1 MPIDYIPE
9 QNPAQNNINL
19 LPIVNP
25 AFSTW
30 WTTRAANGIPEN
42 VMGWLLAQG
51 WEVTSIVQ
59 DNTTTPPT
67 NYFGAQKTGL
77 SAQAAVLGMCNA
89 YTVAANEARNA
100 NQQRYREILAS
111 MLDMVDSSFTQFR
124 AQVDEQNYQAG
135 VFLDNLDTYMTEIET
150 MISEN
155 QEQIEADA
163 ESAKQS
169 LELMVNRLGAFE
181 TNANATS
188 QAVTALFSEQA
199 ASVTALLNEYQ
210 QKFAEIDQEY
220 EKYLQDIETKVSN
233 VDDKNTEH
241 LEEFLTK
248 LEGLRDQWE
257 SHYEQLSA
265 QTELVK
271 QNLQLYIAKFEAIL
285 VKIQND
291 LSSIVANNAS
301 LQSELR
307 SFITSYE
314 GQYGS
319 AANGIG
325 GGLQSNAT
333 VTRALFDNLG
343 QTELARINEQA
354 ASSLS
359 QQMQQLVSRGLY
371 TSIILSD
378 FTARNNRDK
387 EEQIQ
392 LLNDRLNR
400 EKVDNEHKLYEQ
412 SFAAESKRVDALGNM
427 WSLKASLLNYQ
438 ASLVNGIYAIAK
450 ECREKEFVNEKLVF
464 DWKDLGIKLDTEIK
478 TVLYN
483 GDREFRQKF
492 LDYEDKKYQLEELF
506 RKWEYTDAISR
517 YEKIQQIKSQHAAII
532 QPKFSAKQEAT
543 KVKLQERHTL
553 LSELQSALTSFI
565 SGREKYAVLLMQNAN
580 TLAEHKHKAIL
591 QLMDSSVR
599 RLEGWKNIA
608 DQNRA
613 LLAYQLD
620 ERNKI
625 LVGLYAFVE
634 RREDV
639 APEWKDVAQM
649 IAGLGDSGGGWLT
662 PT

>member
-1 MPIDYIPE
+1 VPIDYIPE
-9 QNPAQNNINL
+9 QNPAQNQINL
-19 LPIVNP
+19 LPVRNP
-25 AFSTW
+25 LFGVW
-30 WTTRAANGIPEN
+30 WTQRGVSDVPEN
-42 VMGWLLAQG
+42 VMGWLVAQG
-51 WEVTSIVQ
+51 WEITGIRQ
-59 DNTTTPPT
+59 DNSTTPPT
-67 NYFGAQKTGL
+67 NYFSCQKKGM
-77 SAQAAVLGMCNA
+77 SPEMAVTDLCNS
-89 YTVAANEARNA
+89 YTIAANEARNA
-100 NQQRYREILAS
+100 NQQRYNEVLAS
-111 MLDMVDSSFTQFR
+111 YLDMVDSSFIQFN

-135 VFLDNLDTYMTEIET
+135 VFLDDLDIYMTEIET

-155 QEQIEADA
+155 QSQIETDA

-169 LELMVNRLGAFE
+169 LDLMVSRLSAFE

-188 QAVTALFSEQA
+188 QAIVSLFSEQA
-199 ASVTALLNEYQ
+199 ASVTSLLNEYQ
-210 QKFAEIDQEY
+210 EKFDAIDQEY
-220 EKYLQDIETKVSN
+220 EKYLQDIETKVLN
-233 VDDKNTEH
+233 VEEKNTEY
-241 LEEFLTK
+241 LEEFFTQ

-257 SHYEQLSA
+257 SHYEILDA

-271 QNLQLYIAKFEAIL
+271 QNLQLYISKFEQIL
-285 VKIQND
+285 VTIQND
-291 LSSIVANNAS
+291 LSSIVSDNDV
-301 LQSELR
+301 LQAELR
-307 SFITSYE
+307 NFITSYE
-314 GQYGS
+314 SQYGS
-319 AANGIG
+319 AASGLG
-325 GGLQSNAT
+325 GGLQSHAAI
-333 VTRALFDNLG
+333 TRDLLDNLG
-343 QTELARINEQA
+343 QAELARINEQA
-354 ASSLS
+354 TASLS
-359 QQMQQLVSRGLY
+359 QQMQQLISRGLY

-400 EKVDNEHKLYEQ
+400 QKVDNEHKLYEQ
-412 SFAAESKRVDALGNM
+412 SFAADSKRVDALGNM

-438 ASLVNGIYAIAK
+438 SSLVNGIYAIAK
-450 ECREKEFVNEKLVF
+450 EAREKEFVNERLVF
-464 DWKDLGIKLDTEIK
+464 DWKDMRIKLDTEIK
-478 TVLYN
+478 TVLYS

-492 LDYEDKKYQLEELF
+492 LDYEDKAYQLEELF

-517 YEKIQQIKSQHAAII
+517 YEKIQQIKTQHTAVI

-553 LSELQSALTSFI
+553 LSELQSALTSLI
-565 SGREKYAVLLMQNAN
+565 SGREKYSVLLMQNAN
-580 TLAEHKHKAIL
+580 TLAEHKHKAVL

-634 RREDV
+634 RREDI

-662 PT
+662 PN